1 MIDSKECLLI
11 TEALGINANSPLKRI
26 ISSVVC
32 TKDYYFVVPTQS
44 IGTFVIF
51 DTIKNHS
58 FFDGLS
64 IPEGLKQMIDE
75 ATNVHELEDKIKVL
89 LENNQNYIYKLS
101 EAKGLKLKSFLG
113 KKTMMYKRGFG
124 WESFSPKSKDEGK
137 LLVEF
142 YKDIV

>member
-64 IPEGLKQMIDE
+64 IPEGLKQMIAE
-75 ATNVHELEDKIKVL
+75 ATNVHELEDKIKAL

-124 WESFSPKSKDEGK
+124 WGSFSPKSKDEGK

-142 YKDIV
+142 YKDVV

>member
-1 MIDSKECLLI
+1 MIDSSECLLI
-11 TEALGINANSPLKRI
+11 TEALGINANSPLNRI
-26 ISSVVC
+26 HSCIVC
-32 TKDYYFVVPTQS
+32 TKDYYFVVPTKS
-44 IGTFVIF
+44 IGTFIIF

-58 FFDGLS
+58 FFDGMS
-64 IPEGLKQMIDE
+64 IQEGLKQMIND
-75 ATNVHELEDKIKVL
+75 ATDVHELEDKIKDL
-89 LENNQNYIYKLS
+89 LENNENYIYKLS

-124 WESFSPKSKDEGK
+124 WGNFSPKSKDEGK

>member
-1 MIDSKECLLI
+1 MIDTKECILI
-11 TEALGINANSPLKRI
+11 TEAIGINANSPLKKI
-26 ISSVVC
+26 FSSIVC
-32 TKDYYFVVPTQS
+32 TEDYYFVVPTKS

-64 IPEGLKQMIDE
+64 IPEGLKKMIND
-75 ATNVHELEDKIKVL
+75 TTDVHVLEDKIKDL
-89 LENNQNYIYKLS
+89 LENQENYIYKLS

-124 WESFSPKSKDEGK
+124 WGNFSPKSKDEGK

-142 YKDIV
+142 YDGAF